1 MNILIVFFFGVACTF
16 LQCTLLRGLF
26 PLDFVPDI
34 ILLFVLYT
42 SLSFS
47 YGSGLVLSFSL
58 GLTGDLFSGAP
69 EGWYALYAIVLF
81 MIIKAIQARIFL
93 RGLRGA
99 FALLLFA
106 FGLKLAYFLF
116 LAVFA
121 GLSFPSFKDTA
132 LIWLGELFSSLLLMP
147 VIFYAVS
154 RSLGV
159 EGLWILQNQKI
170 HAP

>member
-1 MNILIVFFFGVACTF
+1 MNGLIVFFFGVAATF

-42 SLSFS
+42 SLSFP
-47 YGSGLVLSFSL
+47 YGSGLVLAFSL

-69 EGWYALYAIVLF
+69 EGWYTLYAIVFF

-99 FALLLFA
+99 FALLLLA
-106 FGLKLAYFLF
+106 FGLKLAYFLL
-116 LAVFA
+116 LALVA
-121 GLSFPSFKDTA
+121 GFCFPSFKDTV

-147 VIFYAVS
+147 VIFYLVS